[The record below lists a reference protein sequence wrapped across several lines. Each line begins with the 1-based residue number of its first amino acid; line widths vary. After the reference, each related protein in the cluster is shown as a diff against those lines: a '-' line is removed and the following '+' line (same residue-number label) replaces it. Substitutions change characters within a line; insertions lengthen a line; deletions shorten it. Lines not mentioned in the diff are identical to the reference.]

1 MANATATAAN
11 TALTISQASGTNSNN
26 IFFRNNIQNVHLG
39 IGLSGFAT
47 SSAALGDAGNKIGDT
62 TISTSGNLIDAGGS
76 NTANTVS
83 YGIFVRDQF
92 DAQIGNN
99 TITSTGHASNQA
111 GIRTDNNTG
120 TTGIGITKNTINITG
135 GADRNYAGIE
145 NNTGGGT
152 GSIVAIESNVINVVV
167 PNAISTTSG
176 AGSVTG
182 IRNTSSNTINTI
194 KINGNSFNNSLI
206 TGTGAWTGISNSA
219 NSVTTGTIS
228 INNNNLNNNRIL
240 STGAF
245 TGIQNTGNTYASL
258 DMNGNTISGNRKDI
272 GNVSISD
279 ISWMKQTSNTTSGN
293 LNILNNVILNDT
305 VSVSAANNQAV
316 NVNAI
321 NLGGV
326 KTGSTSVVTGNRIQ
340 SQYLLDINSTFVGTL
355 RGVLMTSV
363 IAQIPT
369 SELVS
374 NNKISNL
381 ILSAAAAASGTHEI
395 SGIQHIGIG
404 TNPREYSSNRI
415 DTLYVRK
422 NSDPSPVYNSLVTG
436 IRNAS
441 GGTAITIFKNKISHL
456 IPYASTNSSIARG
469 IWIAGGATI
478 ASTFHNNM
486 IDLDMTQ
493 AFDGADGTSLVGSD
507 AIRGFDI
514 STGSAG
520 PINIYYNTV
529 EIAGSGTGT
538 SFGTSAFSVN
548 NGTPTILFKN
558 NALIN
563 RSVAG
568 GTSPGLTVALRRS
581 VALSASY
588 STSSSNNMFFAGTPS
603 ASNLIYFDGTN
614 AFQRLSDLQPTRE
627 LNSLE
632 GVNPVFVRGADN
644 TDSLHMN
651 TSTNC
656 AYNGTATPIPGFT
669 DDVDGDVRSGT
680 TPDIGADEF
689 NTTGLGVGQWAG
701 INTNWNDANNWC
713 GAVPNSTTDVTLT
726 TGRTFYP
733 SINGTTLPVPSVR
746 NLNIN
751 SGATITIQAN
761 GKMDIFGTITN
772 SGIFN
777 AREGTIEMT
786 GSTSQSIA
794 AGTFQNNNLRNLIL
808 NNNVTLNGALN
819 VLNKISFKGNNR
831 ILTTND
837 NLTLKSSDTLTASVG
852 DVTNGAV
859 NSGNNITGNVTVERF
874 VSNIKNGTPSL
885 KTWRLLS
892 MPTKH
897 NLQTIKQSWQE
908 NGDSSTVFNPNPGF
922 GTQITSI
929 LGGNNAGARLLGFDV
944 YSAGGSSIKTY
955 NPSTNQWVNT
965 PTTLATMDRTVPYLI
980 FVRGSRAKTLFNQIP
995 DSTILREKGQLNIG
1009 DTFNYTLGTAGNQF
1023 VSVPNPYASSVSFQN
1038 LDKTNLT
1045 SFYYLYDSR
1054 LGSNGGYQT
1063 VTADGS
1069 FITPGGGSYT
1079 GGNYNIQSSQGFFV
1093 RTNGA
1098 AGSILF
1104 KETSK
1109 LDGSASVLRSN
1120 AQMQMFKTSLFK
1132 IQNGTADLNDG
1143 VVQFLDENASNN
1155 VDSYDAEKLSNLYE
1169 NFGIASNG
1177 KTLSLETRKPFVNSD
1192 TVHYQLN
1199 QLRTANYRFEFAP
1212 QNIAMNGMEAIL
1224 IDKFLGTRTPVSL
1237 QQSTTVDFTVN
1248 STAGSYA
1255 SDRFKLIFRQ
1265 LRPLPV
1271 TFVEVKA
1278 VRVEKEAKVIWKVA
1292 NELNI
1297 SNYTIERS
1305 LDGRTF
1311 IPVGSVVA
1319 SGSTNYSFMDTD
1331 PSVMN
1336 YYRIRSI
1343 GNDGEKKFSQIVK
1356 LVFETSPSIT
1366 IFPNPIK
1373 EDGKAN
1379 IRMISLPQGEYSLIL
1394 YNSIGQIVKTQL
1406 IQHLGGDMIY
1416 PFTMPKHM
1424 AHGHYTLEINGKELE
1439 KTRLKILF

>member
-1 MANATATAAN
+1 SGGSAQ
-11 TALTISQASGTNSNN
+11 TIS
-26 IFFRNNIQNVHLG
+26 
-39 IGLSGFAT
+39 
-47 SSAALGDAGNKIGDT
+47 
-62 TISTSGNLIDAGGS
+62 
-76 NTANTVS
+76 
-83 YGIFVRDQF
+83 
-92 DAQIGNN
+92 
-99 TITSTGHASNQA
+99 
-111 GIRTDNNTG
+111 
-120 TTGIGITKNTINITG
+120 
-135 GADRNYAGIE
+135 
-145 NNTGGGT
+145 
-152 GSIVAIESNVINVVV
+152 
-167 PNAISTTSG
+167 
-176 AGSVTG
+176 
-182 IRNTSSNTINTI
+182 
-194 KINGNSFNNSLI
+194 
-206 TGTGAWTGISNSA
+206 
-219 NSVTTGTIS
+219 
-228 INNNNLNNNRIL
+228 
-240 STGAF
+240 
-245 TGIQNTGNTYASL
+245 
-258 DMNGNTISGNRKDI
+258 
-272 GNVSISD
+272 
-279 ISWMKQTSNTTSGN
+279 
-293 LNILNNVILNDT
+293 
-305 VSVSAANNQAV
+305 
-316 NVNAI
+316 
-321 NLGGV
+321 
-326 KTGSTSVVTGNRIQ
+326 
-340 SQYLLDINSTFVGTL
+340 
-355 RGVLMTSV
+355 
-363 IAQIPT
+363 
-369 SELVS
+369 
-374 NNKISNL
+374 
-381 ILSAAAAASGTHEI
+381 
-395 SGIQHIGIG
+395 
-404 TNPREYSSNRI
+404 
-415 DTLYVRK
+415 
-422 NSDPSPVYNSLVTG
+422 
-436 IRNAS
+436 
-441 GGTAITIFKNKISHL
+441 KNKISHL
-456 IPYASTNSSIARG
+456 IPFGSSNLSIARG
-469 IWIAGGATI
+469 IWVAGGATTT
-478 ASTFHNNM
+478 STFHNNM

-493 AFDGADGTSLVGSD
+493 AFDGADATSLVGSD

-514 STGSAG
+514 STSSAG

-529 EIAGSGTGT
+529 EIAGSGTGAT
-538 SFGTSAFSVN
+538 FGTSAFSIN
-548 NGTPTILFKN
+548 NGTPVVLFKN

-563 RSVAG
+563 RAVSG
-568 GTSPGLTVALRRS
+568 GTSPGLSVALRRS

-588 STSSSNNMFFAGTPS
+588 STSSSNNMYYAGSPS
-603 ASNLIYFDGTN
+603 TSNLIYFDGTN

-627 LNSLE
+627 INSLE
-632 GVNPVFVRGADN
+632 LVNPVFVRGADN

-651 TSTNC
+651 TTTNC
-656 AYNGTATPIPGFT
+656 AFNGTATPIAGFT
-669 DDVDGDVRSGT
+669 DDVDGDVRSLT

-733 SINGTTLPVPSVR
+733 NINGTTLPVPAVR

-751 SGATITIQAN
+751 SGATINIQAN
-761 GKMDIFGTITN
+761 GKMDIYGTISN

-777 AREGTIEMT
+777 AKEGTIEMT
-786 GSTSQSIA
+786 GTSAQTIA
-794 AGTFQNNNLRNLIL
+794 AGSFQNNNLRNLIL

-819 VLNKISFKGNNR
+819 VLNKISFKGSNR
-831 ILTTND
+831 IFTTND

-874 VSNIKNGTPSL
+874 LSNIKNGTPSL

-897 NLQTIKQSWQE
+897 NLQTIKQAWQE

-922 GTQITSI
+922 GTQITTI
-929 LGGNNAGARLLGFDV
+929 LGGNNAAARALGFDA
-944 YSAGGSSIKTY
+944 YSAGGSSSKTY
-955 NPSTNQWVNT
+955 NPVTNQWVNT
-965 PTTLATMDRTVPYLI
+965 PTTLTTFNRNVPYLV

-995 DSTILREKGQLNIG
+995 DSTILREKGLLNIG

-1054 LGSNGGYQT
+1054 LGTNGGYQT
-1063 VTADGS
+1063 VTADGT

-1098 AGSILF
+1098 AGTILF

-1109 LDGSASVLRSN
+1109 VDGSASVLRTN
-1120 AQMQMFKTSLFK
+1120 AQMQMFKTSLYK

-1143 VVQFLDENASNN
+1143 VVHFLDENASNS
-1155 VDSYDAEKLSNLYE
+1155 VDQFDAEKLSNLYE
-1169 NFGIASNG
+1169 NFGIATNG
-1177 KTLSLETRKPFVNSD
+1177 KTLSLETRKPFVSSD

-1212 QNIAMNGMEAIL
+1212 QNIDMNGMEAIL

-1237 QQSTTVDFTVN
+1237 QQSTTFDFAVN
-1248 STAGSYA
+1248 SSVGSYA

-1265 LRPLPV
+1265 LRPVPV
-1271 TFVEVKA
+1271 TFIEVKA
-1278 VRVEKEAKVIWKVA
+1278 IRVEKEAKVIWKVA

-1311 IPVGSVVA
+1311 IPVGSVA
-1319 SGSTNYSFMDTD
+1319 SSGSTDYSFMDTD
-1331 PSVMN
+1331 PTVLN
-1336 YYRIRSI
+1336 YYRIRSN

-1406 IQHLGGDMIY
+1406 IQHLGGDVIY
-1416 PFTMPKHM
+1416 PFVMPKHM
-1424 AHGHYTLEINGKELE
+1424 AHGHYTLEINGKELQ